1 MADEGFYLW
10 HAGIRRPDLH
20 VQWYLRYTTVLD
32 QKVALALL
40 SALGMDKV
48 STYQLET
55 TCQRP
60 ICS

>member
-32 QKVALALL
+32 QKFALALL
-40 SALGMDKV
+40 SALGMDKM
-48 STYQLET
+48 STYQLES
-55 TCQRP
+55 TC
-60 ICS
+60 